1 MNNNDKI
8 ALVLF
13 ALLCIALMWVTIDN
27 YEKKFEVTIKD
38 VTPLHELM
46 DERVCYSP
54 FDVYHVAEYTITED
68 NLTLITSHGRVY
80 HVEDCR
86 LAIGDTP

>member
-1 MNNNDKI
+1 MNTIDKI
-8 ALVLF
+8 ALLIIIVIPVYV
-13 ALLCIALMWVTIDN
+13 IAMV
-27 YEKKFEVTIKD
+27 IKNNNPD
-38 VTPLHELM
+38 IEQVTPLHQLQQ
-46 DERVCYSP
+46 ERVCYSP

-80 HVEDCR
+80 HLEDCR